1 MKKNKVKPTVKTAL
15 AYTLAVTSTAAIA
28 YAAPKV
34 ITSNSE
40 STGKQ
45 LYIRCRKSR
54 L

>member
-34 ITSNSE
+34 INSKILKVQKI
-40 STGKQ
+40 T
-45 LYIRCRKSR
+45 LY
-54 L
+54 